1 MLYVAKSCC
10 EGIEALPLQCLDET
24 NQSGCKVCVSKGTN
38 TDVRRFLTVLMFAE
52 HVLHSRF
59 ECASVLEADPHPAL
73 LIEWATPDMPE
84 CQAAFTTLAVL
95 T

>member
-1 MLYVAKSCC
+1 MSV
-10 EGIEALPLQCLDET
+10 
-24 NQSGCKVCVSKGTN
+24 VS
-38 TDVRRFLTVLMFAE
+38 FVLMFAE

-73 LIEWATPDMPE
+73 LIEWATPDMPA